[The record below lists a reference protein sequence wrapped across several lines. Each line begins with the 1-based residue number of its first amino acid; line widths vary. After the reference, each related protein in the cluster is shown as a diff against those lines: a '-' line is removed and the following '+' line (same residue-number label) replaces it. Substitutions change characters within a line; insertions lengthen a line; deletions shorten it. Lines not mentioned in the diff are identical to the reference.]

1 MITKTRKAKLEKQA
15 YRLAG
20 NHSVVKVCLWAKN
33 KLRNKGTC
41 YKHKFYGIKSW
52 RCVQMSPVLD
62 LCNLKCRW
70 CWRDIDYKGKKLPLK
85 LDSPKDIINSCIEE
99 HKELLQGFLGEAK
112 TKKKIFEEAMK
123 PMHFAISL
131 TGEATFYP
139 YLPELIDEINK
150 RGFTSFLVS
159 NGTNPKMIN
168 KLVKHQPTQIYITLP
183 APDKETYEKICSP
196 LIKNGW
202 ENIIKS
208 LKLLKHFKRSCIR
221 LTLAKNMNLVSP
233 EKYGKLLKPIK
244 FNFLELKSA
253 MPVGYARYRMTYAEM
268 PSFFE
273 LNKFSKELC
282 KHAGLKI
289 INRQKV
295 STVVLAVPKKTNKK
309 NIKLQ
314 LSSRQTRD

>member
-253 MPVGYARYRMTYAEM
+253 MPVGYARYRMAYAEM
-268 PSFFE
+268 PSFLE
-273 LNKFSKELC
+273 LNEFSKELC

-295 STVVLAVPKKTNKK
+295 STVILAVPKNANMNKV
-309 NIKLQ
+309 KLQ
-314 LSSRQTRD
+314 LSSRQTQD

>member
-131 TGEATFYP
+131 TGEATCY
-139 YLPELIDEINK
+139 
-150 RGFTSFLVS
+150 
-159 NGTNPKMIN
+159 
-168 KLVKHQPTQIYITLP
+168 
-183 APDKETYEKICSP
+183 P

-221 LTLAKNMNLVSP
+221 LTLAKNMNLVSH

-253 MPVGYARYRMTYAEM
+253 MPVGYARYRMAYAEM
-268 PSFFE
+268 PSFLE
-273 LNKFSKELC
+273 LNEFSKELC

-295 STVVLAVPKKTNKK
+295 STVILAVPKNANMNKV
-309 NIKLQ
+309 KLQ
-314 LSSRQTRD
+314 LSSRQTQD

>member
-1 MITKTRKAKLEKQA
+1 
-15 YRLAG
+15 
-20 NHSVVKVCLWAKN
+20 
-33 KLRNKGTC
+33 
-41 YKHKFYGIKSW
+41 
-52 RCVQMSPVLD
+52 MSPVLD
-62 LCNLKCRW
+62 LCNLKCKW
-70 CWRDIDYKGKKLPLK
+70 CWRDIDYKSKKLPSK
-85 LDSPKDIINSCIEE
+85 LDSPKDIINSCIKE
-99 HKELLQGFLGEAK
+99 HKQLLQGFLGETK

-159 NGTNPKMIN
+159 NGTNPKIIK

-183 APDKETYEKICSP
+183 ASDKETYEKLCSP

-202 ENIIKS
+202 NNIIKS

-221 LTLAKNMNLVSP
+221 LTLAKNMNLISP
-233 EKYGKLLKPIK
+233 EKYGKLLKSIK

-253 MPVGYARYRMTYAEM
+253 MPVGYARYRMTHAEM
-268 PSFFE
+268 PSFNE
-273 LNKFSKELC
+273 LKKFSKELC
-282 KHAGLKI
+282 KYANLKI
-289 INRQKV
+289 INQQKV

-314 LSSRQTRD
+314 LSSLQIRD